1 MELWVPAS
9 RFRRVGE
16 DRIEP
21 ADLER
26 WWADEGAGLVRVTPD
41 GNLASDE
48 AGTELRVGRPGGVFE
63 PNRHFLLGF
72 VDDRP
77 WFTTVVEPDGPAA
90 SLRQL
95 GDHLSDTERDL
106 ATTAVA
112 LVNWNRVVPQCAVC
126 GGPTAALRGGH
137 VRYCAVCDR
146 ERFPRTDPAVIVA
159 VVDADDRLLL
169 GHQRAWANNR
179 VSLLAGFVEA
189 GESLEQAVRREVLEE
204 AGVTLEGLVYVAS
217 QPWPFPRSLMLAFVA
232 RALDADVTVDGD
244 EIEWARFY
252 TRDEVRALVGTGE
265 ITLPTQSSVAARIVD
280 LWLAAGLPTP

>member
-1 MELWVPAS
+1 MELWVPGS
-9 RFRRVGE
+9 RFLRLGE
-16 DRIEP
+16 DRIDT

-26 WWADEGAGLVRVTPD
+26 WWNHAGAGMVSVMPD
-41 GNLASDE
+41 GSLASNE
-48 AGTELRVGRPGGVFE
+48 AGTALRTGRPTGAFE
-63 PNRHFLLGF
+63 ADRHYLLGF

-77 WFTTVVEPDGPAA
+77 WFTTVTEPDGPAA

-95 GDHLSDTERDL
+95 GEHLPDTERDL

-126 GGPTAALRGGH
+126 GGPTTARRGGH
-137 VRYCAVCDR
+137 VRYCGYCDR

-159 VVDADDRLLL
+159 VLDADDRLLL
-169 GHQRAWANNR
+169 GHQRSWTHNR

-204 AGVTLEGLVYVAS
+204 AGLTLAGLSYLSS

-232 RALDADVTVDGD
+232 RCVGSTIQVDGH
-244 EIEWARFY
+244 EIEWAHFY
-252 TRDEVRALVGTGE
+252 TRDEVREQVTAGT
-265 ITLPTQSSVAARIVD
+265 ITLPGQASVAARVVRM
-280 LWLAAGLPTP
+280 WLDGTLPAP

>member
-1 MELWVPAS
+1 MPDS
-9 RFRRVGE
+9 RFRRLGE

-26 WWADEGAGLVRVTPD
+26 WWSDEGAGLVKVMPD
-41 GNLASDE
+41 GTLAANE
-48 AGTELRVGRPGGVFE
+48 AGTQLRIGRPTGGFE
-63 PNRHFLLGF
+63 PDRHYLLGF

-77 WFTTVVEPDGPAA
+77 WFTSVVEPDGPAA

-95 GDHLSDTERDL
+95 GDHLPDTERDL

-112 LVNWNRVVPQCAVC
+112 LVNWNRLVPQCAVC
-126 GGPTAALRGGH
+126 GGPTVALRGGH
-137 VRYCAVCDR
+137 VRYCAACDR

-159 VVDADDRLLL
+159 VLDDDDRLLL

-189 GESLEQAVRREVLEE
+189 GESLEQAVRREVFEE
-204 AGVTLEGLVYVAS
+204 AGVTLSNLAYVAS

-232 RALDADVTVDGD
+232 RALGTDVRVDGD
-244 EIEWARFY
+244 EIEWAQFY
-252 TRDEVRALVGTGE
+252 TRDEVRDGVASE
-265 ITLPTQSSVAARIVD
+265 AISLPTQSSVASRVVHA
-280 LWLAAGLPTP
+280 WLDRELPQP

>member
-9 RFRRVGE
+9 RFRRLGE

-21 ADLER
+21 DDLAR
-26 WWADEGAGLVRVTPD
+26 WWADERAGLLRVAPD
-41 GNLASDE
+41 GSLATNE
-48 AGTELRVGRPGGVFE
+48 AGTELRTGRPTGEFE
-63 PNRHFLLGF
+63 ADRHYLLGF

-77 WFTTVVEPDGPAA
+77 WFTTVVEPDGPTA

-95 GDHLSDTERDL
+95 GEHLPDTERDL

-126 GGPTAALRGGH
+126 GGPTVVLRGGH
-137 VRYCAVCDR
+137 VRYCASCDR
-146 ERFPRTDPAVIVA
+146 QRFPRTDPAVIVA
-159 VVDADDRLLL
+159 VVDDDERLLL
-169 GHQRAWANNR
+169 GHQSAWTNNR

-204 AGVTLEGLVYVAS
+204 AGIALGGLAYVAS

-232 RALDADVTVDGD
+232 RALNTDVQVDGV
-244 EIEWARFY
+244 EIEWAHFY
-252 TRDEVRALVGTGE
+252 TRAEVDAQVASGE
-265 ITLPTQSSVAARIVD
+265 ITLPMQSSVASRVVRA
-280 LWLAAGLPTP
+280 WLDGVLQTP